1 MRSLESALIDHELIV
16 IRVIGE
22 WWELDLTGAD
32 KRQAVKLLAERLL
45 QVDLQQEMLFLP
57 PEEEAA
63 LQDLLAQDGK
73 VPVSTFQRAYGE
85 LRLMGPGRMERE
97 EPWYDPA
104 SVTEALWYRG
114 LIYRSFDPKAEDAVE
129 YFYLPNEFL
138 GKIEPVPEPVVEEMA
153 VPIPRS
159 ASVASLQASEPPEQF
174 NPVVTDA
181 VDDLTTLLA
190 VALHISLQPGQ
201 RDEYDQFLLN
211 PDVERRSL
219 LLTLAQEM
227 GLLRRSSGR
236 IRPTRTALEWLKQSR
251 EAQLQS
257 LAEAWTNSEWND
269 LCHTPDLECE
279 GEGWQNDPLLARTA
293 LLELLP
299 RDSEWYRLSDLVS
312 HVQQNDPDFQRP
324 DGNYDT
330 WYIREVGQQ
339 LYLTGFDTWHQ
350 VEGRLLRFL
359 LVGPLAWLGM
369 VETAV
374 TNETIYRLTP
384 RAIAWLDGAKPPLDS
399 NRTPIVVQP
408 DGRILAAPTADRY
421 ERFQAARIGEA
432 QPVIRGKPYVYLLTP
447 TSLAKAREQGIKPER
462 LQQFLEQASNRP
474 LPKNLARA
482 LARWADHGVEGKIET
497 AVVLRVRDATILD
510 TLRNNP
516 KTRDFI
522 GESLGDNAAIIQREN
537 WHKFRAATVQ
547 LGLLLDVVDV

>member
-22 WWELDLTGAD
+22 WWELDLTGVD
-32 KRQAVKLLAERLL
+32 KRQAVKLLAERLM

-57 PEEEAA
+57 PEEETA

-73 VPVSTFQRAYGE
+73 IPVSTFQRAYGE
-85 LRLMGPGRMERE
+85 LRMMGPGRMERE

-104 SVTEALWYRG
+104 NSVESLWYRG
-114 LIYRSFDPKAEDAVE
+114 LIFRSFDPKTEDAVE

-138 GKIEPVPEPVVEEMA
+138 GKIEPPPVLTMKEVTVPAIQP
-153 VPIPRS
+153 S
-159 ASVASLQASEPPEQF
+159 TPPEQF
-174 NPVVTDA
+174 NPAATDA
-181 VDDLTTLLA
+181 VDDLTTMLA
-190 VALHISLQPGQ
+190 AALHISLQPGQ
-201 RDEYDQFLLN
+201 RDLYAQFLLN
-211 PDVERRSL
+211 PDIERRSL

-227 GLLRRSSGR
+227 GLLSRSNGR
-236 IRPTRTALEWLKQSR
+236 IRPTRAALEWLKNSR

-293 LLELLP
+293 LLDLLP
-299 RDSEWYRLSDLVS
+299 RATEWYRVTDLIDL
-312 HVQQNDPDFQRP
+312 VQQNNPDFQRP

-330 WYIREVGQQ
+330 WYIRESGQQ
-339 LYLTGFDTWHQ
+339 LYLTGFDSWNQ

-359 LVGPLAWLGM
+359 LVGPLVWLGM

-374 TNETIYRLTP
+374 SSETIYRLTS
-384 RAIAWLDGAKPPLDS
+384 RAVAWLSGATPPTDS
-399 NRTPIVVQP
+399 HRTPIVVQP
-408 DGRILAAPTADRY
+408 DGSILAATSADRY
-421 ERFQAARIGEA
+421 ERFQAARISEA
-432 QPVIRGKPYVYLLTP
+432 QPITPGKPYVYLLTP
-447 TSLAKAREQGIKPER
+447 TSLARAREQGIKPER

-474 LPKNLARA
+474 LPKSVARA
-482 LARWADHGVEGKIET
+482 IVRWAEHSVEGKLET
-497 AVVLRVRDATILD
+497 AVVLRVRDAAILD

-516 KTRDFI
+516 KTRDYI
-522 GESLGDNAAIIQREN
+522 SESLADNAAIIKRED
-537 WHKFRAATVQ
+537 WQKFRAATVQ
-547 LGLLLDVVDV
+547 LGLLLDVADV